1 MSFFLFVIK
10 VKSEIVEAERELKK
24 LIGSVN
30 IMVVNFYS
38 SPYAF
43 DLKFS
48 LYNLP

>member
-30 IMVVNFYS
+30 ALTVHFIALVI
-38 SPYAF
+38 
-43 DLKFS
+43 
-48 LYNLP
+48 